1 MILAP
6 CAASIGAHPSIL
18 LRERHGYNQRAFSPK
33 MGRDACCANRTRHNG
48 IEPESLLC
56 SLIGRFVFVRYQ
68 SLGILLICACIFP
81 SAPAWA
87 AQVPVH
93 FKEGLLHG
101 FLVLGTLEGER
112 LADGDL
118 LQTVHGDR
126 VTSRLTYRFKD
137 GSLQDE
143 TTIFSQRRAFRLIS
157 YHLIEK
163 GPAFKQ
169 ALDLS
174 FTAATG
180 QVTVRYTDADGKEK
194 EATERMKLP
203 PDLAN
208 GMVLTLLKNLAAD
221 ESPMEVSMVVATPK
235 PRLVKLAISSQGTDP
250 FILGS
255 SGHNA
260 IHYVLKV
267 QIGGLAGLVAPL
279 LGKQPPDSHI
289 WIMGGEAPA
298 FAKSEVMSY
307 LGGPMWRTELAAPV
321 WPKPTSAESK
331 DAKDGK
337 R

>member
-1 MILAP
+1 MR
-6 CAASIGAHPSIL
+6 C
-18 LRERHGYNQRAFSPK
+18 
-33 MGRDACCANRTRHNG
+33 
-48 IEPESLLC
+48 
-56 SLIGRFVFVRYQ
+56 Q
-68 SLGILLICACIFP
+68 SLGVLLICACIL
-81 SAPAWA
+81 SIAPAWG

-101 FLVLGTLEGER
+101 FLRLGTLEGEH

-118 LQTVHGDR
+118 LQTVQGDR
-126 VTSRLTYRFKD
+126 ITSRLTYHFKD
-137 GSLQDE
+137 GSLEDE
-143 TTIFSQRRAFRLIS
+143 TTIFSQRREFRLIS

-174 FTAATG
+174 FTVSTG
-180 QVTVRYTDADGKEK
+180 QVTVRYVDDDGKEK

-221 ESPMEVSMVVATPK
+221 ASPMEVSMVVATPK

-250 FILGS
+250 FMLGS
-255 SGHNA
+255 SGHKA
-260 IHYVLKV
+260 IHYVVRV

-289 WIMGGEAPA
+289 WIVGGEAPA

-307 LGGPMWRTELAAPV
+307 VGGPMWRTELAAPA
-321 WPKPTSAESK
+321 WPKPSAAESK
-331 DAKDGK
+331 DAKDEK